1 MKPFR
6 TNITPFA
13 LGGVL
18 ALGISACAES
28 GDEPVSE
35 RVATLDALTTL
46 GPTPEELPF
55 TDSPVIYEGT
65 MHLCTTGESY
75 EMRAVRERQDGGDA
89 CEAFP
94 MEWFSKEGS
103 YPWVDMMIDG
113 TEYPA
118 NEVHLVQRDRDWFLF
133 LEGAHDRNM
142 MPDHYGNVFRIDGGD
157 EIKLVPKCSGH
168 IQGWEEARDGPNP
181 YFCVLDILPSL
192 DLALVKWAE
201 DDSCVIDYS
210 FCP

>member
-6 TNITPFA
+6 TNITLFA
-13 LGGVL
+13 LAGVL

-28 GDEPVSE
+28 GDESVSE
-35 RVATLDALTTL
+35 QVATLDALTTL

-65 MHLCTTGESY
+65 LHLCATGESY
-75 EMRAVRERQDGGDA
+75 EMRAVRERQDGGGD

-94 MEWFSKEGS
+94 MEWFIEEGHL
-103 YPWVDMMIDG
+103 PHVDMMIDG
-113 TEYPA
+113 TAYPA
-118 NEVHLVQRDRDWFLF
+118 KEVHLVHRAREWFLF
-133 LEGAHDRNM
+133 LEGA
-142 MPDHYGNVFRIDGGD
+142 PDDDQLYGNVFQIDGGD
-157 EIKLVPKCSGH
+157 EIELVSKCSGH
-168 IQGWEEARDGPNP
+168 IQARDEHQYP
-181 YFCVLDILPSL
+181 CVRDRLTSL
-192 DLALVKWAE
+192 DMALVKWKE